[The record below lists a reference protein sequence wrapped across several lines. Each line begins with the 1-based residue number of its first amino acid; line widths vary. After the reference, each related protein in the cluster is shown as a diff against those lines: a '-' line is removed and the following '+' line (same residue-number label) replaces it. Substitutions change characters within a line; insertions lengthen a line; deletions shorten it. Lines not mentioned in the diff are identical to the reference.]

1 MSPTLLVVAKAP
13 VPGLAKTRI
22 GNERGHDVAADLA
35 AASLLDTLDTAL
47 TVGWPVTVAM
57 TGDLDEAARRTELRA
72 ALARCTVVAQRGD
85 GFAERLVNAH
95 LDSDVGKG
103 VVQVGMDTPHVTM
116 DDYVAAGRAL
126 SRGANVIGPASDG
139 GWWLL
144 GVREAEQAAP
154 LAHIEMSRPDTGQR
168 TIEAIGEPLER
179 LRELRDL
186 DTWSDA
192 VAVAAELPGSRLA
205 ETVAAASR

>member
-22 GNERGHDVAADLA
+22 GHERGHGVAADLA

-47 TVGWPVTVAM
+47 AVGWPVTVAM
-57 TGDLDEAARRTELRA
+57 TGDLDAASRRVELRT
-72 ALARCTVVAQRGD
+72 ALARCAVVPQRGD

-95 LDSDVGKG
+95 LDSDAGQG
-103 VVQVGMDTPHVTM
+103 VVQVGMDTPHMTT
-116 DDYVAAGRAL
+116 DDYMAAGRAL
-126 SRGANVIGPASDG
+126 SRGTNVIGPATDG

-144 GVREAEQAAP
+144 GVREGRQASP
-154 LAHIEMSRPDTGQR
+154 LARVEMSRPDTGQR

-179 LRELRDL
+179 LRVLRDL

-205 ETVAAASR
+205 QTVAAASL